1 MGDEA
6 LYSDDPL
13 RVYLREVGKVP
24 SMDRDEEIKCI
35 EHARASGQ
43 LGEAERTR
51 LVEAHLHHVVS
62 LAEVSQTG
70 RIYILDLIEQGNNGL
85 LEAVDK
91 LNTCTQDSFWP
102 FARVF
107 VERAIAQAHASGSP
121 SP

>member
-1 MGDEA
+1 MQDEV

-13 RVYLREVGKVP
+13 RVYLTEVGKVP

-35 EHARASGQ
+35 EHARASDQ
-43 LGEAERTR
+43 LGEAARTR
-51 LVEAHLHHVVS
+51 LVEAHLRHVVS
-62 LAEVSQTG
+62 LAEVSQTD
-70 RIYILDLIEQGNNGL
+70 RIHILDLIEQGNNGL

-91 LNTCTQDSFWP
+91 LNSCTQDSFWP

-107 VERAIAQAHASGSP
+107 VERAIAQVHASGSA

>member
-1 MGDEA
+1 MEDEA

-24 SMDRDEEIKCI
+24 PMDPDEEIKCI
-35 EHARASGQ
+35 EHARASDE
-43 LGEAERTR
+43 LGEAARTR
-51 LVEAHLHHVVS
+51 LVEAHLGQVVS

-70 RIYILDLIEQGNNGL
+70 RIHILDLIEEGNKGL
-85 LEAVDK
+85 IQAAEK
-91 LNTCTQDSFWP
+91 LNSCTQDSFWP

-121 SP
+121 LP